1 MRKVLTLSVP
11 LLLVLTACGGDAGDA
26 GDESARG
33 KTAGDAAILETVQ
46 VTGGSDEEAPEV
58 TFEAPLDV
66 TGPAAAAITT
76 GEGEEIADGD
86 RVSFHLVGLNA
97 EDGTVLGDTYT
108 SGGPQT
114 LDLTSDLQEVDP
126 ELYEVL
132 LGTPIGSQIAYTTVL
147 EDQDPQQLIVMRVLT
162 AEEPPPVP
170 EVLTPEEVAQLEAD
184 GQLPTFTFDD
194 DGAPVIEIPD
204 NEPSDDLVISVLEA
218 GDGEVLTEEDTISAN
233 YAGWRWEDG
242 EQFDSSYPG
251 GEPIEFPLT
260 GVIEG
265 WTKGLAGQTVGS
277 KVLLV
282 IPGEMAYG
290 DPAAQGRPSG
300 TLAFYVEIVEKVAA
314 E

>member
-1 MRKVLTLSVP
+1 MRKALTLALP
-11 LLLVLTACGGDAGDA
+11 LLLVLTACGGDAG
-26 GDESARG
+26 GDGPEG
-33 KTAGDAAILETVQ
+33 KTAGDAAILESVRID
-46 VTGGSDEEAPEV
+46 GGSDEEVPEV
-58 TFEAPLDV
+58 TFDSPLEV

-76 GEGEEIADGD
+76 GDGEPIADGD

-97 EDGTVLGDTYT
+97 EDGAVLGDTY
-108 SGGPQT
+108 SRGEPQT
-114 LDLTSDLQEVDP
+114 LDLTEELQEVDP

-132 LGTPIGSQIAYTTVL
+132 LGTNIGSQIAYTTVL
-147 EDQDPQQLIVMRVLT
+147 EGQDPQQLIVMRVLS
-162 AEEPPPVP
+162 AEEAPPAPPVP
-170 EVLTPEEVAQLEAD
+170 EVLSPEAVEELDAD

-194 DGAPVIEIPD
+194 DEAPVIDIPD
-204 NEPSDDLVISVLEA
+204 NEPSDDLVIKVLEA
-218 GDGEVLTEEDTISAN
+218 GDGEVLTEADTISAN

-242 EQFDSSYPG
+242 EQFDSSYTG

-282 IPGEMAYG
+282 IPAPMGYG
-290 DPAAQGRPSG
+290 DPAPEGRPSG